1 MLSALIPYLY
11 FVLLV
16 YLRVIF
22 LYILSHSITMFGV
35 VKAHLF
41 LDIFSFSHC
50 YPTLVRPF
58 DQRLEM
64 PICTYTPIIFLSYG
78 IF

>member
-1 MLSALIPYLY
+1 
-11 FVLLV
+11 
-16 YLRVIF
+16 
-22 LYILSHSITMFGV
+22 
-35 VKAHLF
+35 LF

-50 YPTLVRPF
+50 FPSLVRPF